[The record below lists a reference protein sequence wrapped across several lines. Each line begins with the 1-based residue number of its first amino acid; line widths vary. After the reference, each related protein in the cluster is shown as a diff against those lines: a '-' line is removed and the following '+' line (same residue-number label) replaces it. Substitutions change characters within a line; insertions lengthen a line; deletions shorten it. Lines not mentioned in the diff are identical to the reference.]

1 MSNSPNTSGEVVFDY
16 TASAAYTAA
25 ATQAA
30 ELLTAAAG
38 GAARAAAF
46 DLSGLGALG
55 EDFAVAWAAAWG
67 NLGKTVGTAAVLT
80 DAYGQAV
87 KAWGEVMAATDAH
100 NAGAI
105 GGAVADTTVREV

>member
-1 MSNSPNTSGEVVFDY
+1 MSNSPDTSGEVVFDY

-25 ATQAA
+25 AAQAA
-30 ELLTAAAG
+30 GLLSTASG

-46 DLSGLGALG
+46 DLSGLGVLG
-55 EDFAVAWAAAWG
+55 ADFAAAWAAAWG
-67 NLGKTVGTAAVLT
+67 NLGRTVETAAVLT

-100 NAGAI
+100 SADAI
-105 GGAVADTTVREV
+105 AATVADTPTREV